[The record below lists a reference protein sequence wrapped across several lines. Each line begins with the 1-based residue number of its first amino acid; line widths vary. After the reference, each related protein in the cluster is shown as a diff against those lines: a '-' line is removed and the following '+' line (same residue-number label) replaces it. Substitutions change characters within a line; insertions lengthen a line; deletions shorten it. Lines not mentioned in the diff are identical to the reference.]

1 MEVWLDPQFRECDVV
16 PNNWHG
22 IHTVKG
28 GYLYG
33 RNIDKGIG
41 IVLGT
46 NVEMSVHKV
55 EYHFLDCV
63 LVVLVV

>member
-41 IVLGT
+41 IVSRHQCG
-46 NVEMSVHKV
+46 NVRSQS
-55 EYHFLDCV
+55 
-63 LVVLVV
+63 